1 MTQQI
6 ETMDNGRIGTFIQG
20 YDNLLGGGIPK
31 GSVVLIRGGTGTM
44 KSSLAYYI
52 LYENA
57 RRGRRGLYAT
67 VEQGADAFYAQM
79 RTLGLEP
86 ESVSKPLPVLDM
98 SHGREYLE
106 KLRDQVTEANGD
118 PRGFS
123 SVLQRKVEQ
132 LREKHPFELFAIDS
146 WDALGLILEFEDRRA
161 QTFDFFRWLRGLGV
175 TSFLVSE
182 SWPDPTPDDFSE
194 EFLADAI
201 FALKNE
207 RISDLD
213 FQRRVQ
219 CVKMRSSAHSAD
231 FYTLVF
237 ENGRFE
243 VAKAIA

>member
-1 MTQQI
+1 MTNKNG
-6 ETMDNGRIGTFIQG
+6 TANDGRIGTFVQG

-57 RRGRRGLYAT
+57 RRGRLGLYAT
-67 VEQGADAFYAQM
+67 VEQGADAFYDQM
-79 RTLGLEP
+79 RTLDLEP
-86 ESVSKPLPVLDM
+86 ESVSKPLAVLDL
-98 SHGREYLE
+98 SRGREYME
-106 KLRDQVTEANGD
+106 KLRDEMAESKRSSGGFVTL
-118 PRGFS
+118 
-123 SVLQRKVEQ
+123 LQRKMEQ
-132 LREKHPFELFAIDS
+132 VREKHPFELLAIDS
-146 WDALGLILEFEDRRA
+146 WDALGIILEFEDRRS
-161 QTFDFFRWLRGLGV
+161 QTFDFFRWLRGLGI

-182 SWPDPTPDDFSE
+182 SWPDPAPDDFSE

-207 RISDLD
+207 RISELD
-213 FQRRVQ
+213 FQRRIQ